1 MGTGIE
7 FRNINERGAL
17 GWICEQLEVV
27 SRSVTLWDCGGH
39 GDFPMQPGSVL
50 RRGAVPESGSPSVE

>member
-7 FRNINERGAL
+7 FRNIHERGAL

-27 SRSVTLWDCGGH
+27 SRSVTPWDC
-39 GDFPMQPGSVL
+39 GDFPMQRGSIL
-50 RRGAVPESGSPSVE
+50 RRRAAPESGSPSVE